1 MSPADTVAVA
11 PPADSSWSEST
22 EISGSS
28 SEEVMPL
35 PKPALSQQNDAVS
48 SATVMLCASAEP
60 AGTAMKLKPIVPGFC
75 PECCSVS

>member
-35 PKPALSQQNDAVS
+35 PKPALSQQNAAVS
-48 SATVMLCASAEP
+48 SATVMLCASEEP
-60 AGTAMKLKPIVPGFC
+60 AGTPTKLKPIVPGFC